1 LLYCRRRRLS
11 DRRRRR
17 HRLPALA
24 NLPTA
29 STSSLPGPP
38 IVVVVVTPAIPLTS
52 LGRPRRATITPLGI
66 VVLRS
71 AVVVVVVVVAHRAV
85 AIIVD
90 FDARR
95 AIAIVVVIS
104 RRRRRPSP
112 SSPAFLSCPAVA
124 RRAVECLCRAAA
136 ADARDN
142 AQLTTRRRQRRWYFD
157 NSWRQLRTIGSAAP
171 VEGDGGA
178 G

>member
-1 LLYCRRRRLS
+1 MYCRRRRLS

-29 STSSLPGPP
+29 STSSLSGPP
-38 IVVVVVTPAIPLTS
+38 IDVVVVTPAIPLPS
-52 LGRPRRATITPLGI
+52 LGHSRRATITPLGI
-66 VVLRS
+66 VLLGS
-71 AVVVVVVVVAHRAV
+71 AVVVVVAHRAV

-95 AIAIVVVIS
+95 AVAIVVVIS

-112 SSPAFLSCPAVA
+112 SSPSFLSCPAVA

>member
-1 LLYCRRRRLS
+1 LYCRHRRLS
-11 DRRRRR
+11 DRRRHR

-29 STSSLPGPP
+29 SMSSLPGPP
-38 IVVVVVTPAIPLTS
+38 IVVVVVTPAIPLPS
-52 LGRPRRATITPLGI
+52 LGRPHRATITPLGI

-71 AVVVVVVVVAHRAV
+71 AVVVVVVLVVAHRAV

-95 AIAIVVVIS
+95 AVAIVVVIS

-112 SSPAFLSCPAVA
+112 SSPSFLSCSTFA

-142 AQLTTRRRQRRWYFD
+142 AQLTTRRQQRRWYFD
-157 NSWRQLRTIGSAAP
+157 NSWRQLWTIGSAAP

>member
-1 LLYCRRRRLS
+1 M
-11 DRRRRR
+11 
-17 HRLPALA
+17 
-24 NLPTA
+24 
-29 STSSLPGPP
+29 SSLPGPP
-38 IVVVVVTPAIPLTS
+38 IVVVVVTPAIPVPS
-52 LGRPRRATITPLGI
+52 LGRPRCATITPLEI
-66 VVLRS
+66 VVLGS
-71 AVVVVVVVVAHRAV
+71 AVIVVVVVVVVVVAHRAV

-95 AIAIVVVIS
+95 AVAIVVVIS
-104 RRRRRPSP
+104 RRRRRLSP
-112 SSPAFLSCPAVA
+112 SSPSFFSCPAVV
-124 RRAVECLCRAAA
+124 RRAVECFFRAAA

-142 AQLTTRRRQRRWYFD
+142 AQLTTRCRQRRWYFD

>member
-1 LLYCRRRRLS
+1 MYCRRRRLS

-29 STSSLPGPP
+29 STSSLSDPP
-38 IVVVVVTPAIPLTS
+38 IVVVVVTPAIPLPS
-52 LGRPRRATITPLGI
+52 LGRPRRATITSLGI
-66 VVLRS
+66 VILGS
-71 AVVVVVVVVAHRAV
+71 AVVVVVAHRAV

-95 AIAIVVVIS
+95 AVAIVVVIS

-112 SSPAFLSCPAVA
+112 SSPSFLSCPAVA